1 MTLYEEIY
9 FNITLSGKKTEL
21 ERFVSFLGG
30 GGLDDF
36 FEMDDSYID
45 YDDSYKSTSDEGD
58 TYITFSN
65 DDIGIEVDEFDVDE
79 FLETLCRAARK
90 LDVRGELYD
99 VDEDEYRFISKEGDS
114 YYLNA
119 NNVSLFNDDLD
130 TQAKEEDTDDEDEE

>member
-9 FNITLSGKKTEL
+9 FDITLTGKKAEL
-21 ERFVSFLGG
+21 ERFISFLNG

-45 YDDSYKSTSDEGD
+45 YDDSYKSASDEGE

-79 FLETLCRAARK
+79 FLEILCRAARK

-99 VDEDEYRFISKEGDS
+99 VDEDDYRFISEANNS

-119 NNVSLFNDDLD
+119 KNISLFNDDLD
-130 TQAKEEDTDDEDEE
+130 TQAKEEDSDDEEEE

>member
-9 FNITLSGKKTEL
+9 FNITLSGKKAEL
-21 ERFVSFLGG
+21 ERFVSFLNG

-36 FEMDDSYID
+36 FEMDESYID

>member
-9 FNITLSGKKTEL
+9 FDITLSGKKAEL
-21 ERFVSFLGG
+21 ERFVSFLNG

-36 FEMDDSYID
+36 FEMDESYID
-45 YDDSYKSTSDEGD
+45 YDDSYNSTSDEGD

-65 DDIGIEVDEFDVDE
+65 DDIGVEIDEFDVDE
-79 FLETLCRAARK
+79 FLEILCRAARK

-99 VDEDEYRFISKEGDS
+99 VDEDDYRFISEANNS

-119 NNVSLFNDDLD
+119 KNISLFNDDLD